1 MKKRSILI
9 VGLVLCM
16 TLIML
21 FTGCS
26 KKTESVEK
34 QKTVEVAICTPY
46 LSSVTTKQMVEL
58 MQTKLGDLGY
68 KVSVFDSANDTSK
81 LASDLETCVVSK
93 VDAIVIVSV
102 DPSLCKSQIQE
113 ASEAGIAVF
122 GCDSGYF
129 DAMQMN
135 ATSDNYQMG
144 TMISNYLFEK
154 IGKQGTIVH
163 LTHRPHPG
171 VVKRTLAMEDVL
183 KEYPQVKLLSEHH
196 VDVPNQI
203 NNSKEIVENLLTA
216 YPQKGSISAIFCAW
230 DEPAIGATQAL
241 QEAGRDEILVVG
253 VDGNE
258 QAVKLIK
265 EGTNLVATLAQDF
278 DGMASMVA
286 AELVKVVKGE
296 PAQKGEMYVPALL
309 IEK

>member
-144 TMISNYLFEK
+144 TMMSNYLFEK
-154 IGKQGTIVH
+154 IGKQGTVVH

-241 QEAGRDEILVVG
+241 QEAGREEIMVVG

-258 QAVKLIK
+258 QAVKLIE

-278 DGMASMVA
+278 EGMASMVA
-286 AELVKVVKGE
+286 EEIVKVVKGE
-296 PAQKGEMYVPALL
+296 PSPKGEMYVPALL